1 MDYII
6 DFRRCIG
13 KGGYGFVF
21 EALRRVNSNDH
32 TKSRLISY
40 CAKVFRNKIAFD
52 SELQVLEHLS
62 NEGISNIVQFV
73 NAGTI
78 CKDNR
83 ILYVI
88 IFERCDRDVYS
99 FLESEV
105 FSEKHAAKIM
115 LDLLDGLTDL
125 SKARVIHRSNCFDN
139 V

>member
-73 NAGTI
+73 DAVQSLFFVSACSNSRASLHHLGMLITFRAVTAQST
-78 CKDNR
+78 NSLL
-83 ILYVI
+83 IL
-88 IFERCDRDVYS
+88 S
-99 FLESEV
+99 L
-105 FSEKHAAKIM
+105 FSAKRM
-115 LDLLDGLTDL
+115 
-125 SKARVIHRSNCFDN
+125 SP
-139 V
+139 